1 MKNLEITSHEVIIY
15 ISIARSKQARDFYL
29 FIYFGYEICRNNY
42 TKIKHIHENILLIY
56 NYRVDKLKNSEN
68 I

>member
-15 ISIARSKQARDFYL
+15 ISITRSKQARDFYL
-29 FIYFGYEICRNNY
+29 SFGYEICRNYY

-56 NYRVDKLKNSEN
+56 NCRVDKLKDSEN